1 MTAKIP
7 KHWKIK
13 KLGEIANISSG
24 TTPFRK
30 NPLFY
35 DNADIPWVKT
45 TDLNNSY
52 ITTTEEKVSMY
63 ALNNT
68 SLRLYPTN
76 TVLVAM
82 YGGFNQ
88 IGRTGKLAMEATINQ
103 ALSALVLKY
112 DDVNS
117 DYLLFW
123 LNANVEKWK
132 RFAGSSRKDP
142 NINGKDVA
150 EFSILI
156 PPLEEQEKIAEILLT
171 CDKAIRL
178 TTQIIPQL
186 KQRNQGLAQQLLT
199 GEKSWKKS
207 VLKNIAKIKKGEQL
221 NVLNLNNKHKYP
233 SYSGGITPSGYTD
246 KYNTEKDTII
256 ISEGGNSCGYINF
269 IKENFWSG
277 GHCYS
282 IVNSSIS
289 KDINKMFLF
298 YFLKKNQE
306 EIMRLRVGSGLPN
319 IQKRDIGLFEIEYP
333 PLTEQNAI
341 AQILD
346 TAHQEL
352 KLYEQKLQLL
362 QAQKKTLMQKL
373 ITGEV
378 LTIK

>member
-1 MTAKIP
+1 MINIP

-13 KLGEIANISSG
+13 KLGEIG
-24 TTPFRK
+24 VFFKGKGVPK
-30 NPLFY
+30 NK
-35 DNADIPWVKT
+35 I
-45 TDLNNSY
+45 TDTGFKCLTY
-52 ITTTEEKVSMY
+52 GD
-63 ALNNT
+63 
-68 SLRLYPTN
+68 LYT
-76 TVLVAM
+76 
-82 YGGFNQ
+82 
-88 IGRTGKLAMEATINQ
+88 
-103 ALSALVLKY
+103 KY
-112 DDVNS
+112 DFVIERVKSFIDKETALIS
-117 DYLLFW
+117 QEIKYGDIC
-123 LNANVEKWK
+123 
-132 RFAGSSRKDP
+132 FAGSGETLED
-142 NINGKDVA
+142 IGKCATFIDDEIGYAGGDIIVFRTEQNPIVMSYLLNSDIA
-150 EFSILI
+150 KKQKFSMGQGHSVVHIYSSQLEMLKLPI
-156 PPLEEQEKIAEILLT
+156 PPLEEQEKIAEILLS

-178 TTQIIPQL
+178 TTQIITQL

-207 VLKNIAKIKKGEQL
+207 VLKNITKIKKGEQL

-269 IKENFWSG
+269 IQENFWSG

-289 KDINKMFLF
+289 KNINKMFLF
-298 YFLKKNQE
+298 YFLKKKQK

-319 IQKRDIGLFEIEYP
+319 IQKRDIELFEIEYP
-333 PLTEQNAI
+333 LLTEQNAI

-373 ITGEV
+373 LTGEV
-378 LTIK
+378 LTIKK

>member
-1 MTAKIP
+1 MNKFKQIELENIIELRKEKYNPLESDINKPCIELEHFDQETGQINGFIP
-7 KHWKIK
+7 SLEQKSIK
-13 KLGEIANISSG
+13 NVFYKGDVLFGKLRPYLKKYWLAEFDGVCSSEAWVLKPKNNNIITKNFLFYLVQSELFIRIANISSG
-24 TTPFRK
+24 SKMPRADWNYISEYPF
-30 NPLFY
+30 
-35 DNADIPWVKT
+35 
-45 TDLNNSY
+45 S
-52 ITTTEEKVSMY
+52 
-63 ALNNT
+63 
-68 SLRLYPTN
+68 
-76 TVLVAM
+76 
-82 YGGFNQ
+82 
-88 IGRTGKLAMEATINQ
+88 
-103 ALSALVLKY
+103 
-112 DDVNS
+112 
-117 DYLLFW
+117 
-123 LNANVEKWK
+123 
-132 RFAGSSRKDP
+132 
-142 NINGKDVA
+142 
-150 EFSILI
+150 I
-156 PPLEEQEKIAEILLT
+156 PPLKEQEKIAEILLS

-178 TTQIIPQL
+178 TTQIITQL
-186 KQRNQGLAQQLLT
+186 KQRNQGLTQQLLT

-269 IKENFWSG
+269 IQENFWSG

-319 IQKRDIGLFEIEYP
+319 IQKRDIELFEIEYP
-333 PLTEQNAI
+333 TLTEQNTI

-362 QAQKKTLMQKL
+362 QEQKKTLMQKL
-373 ITGEV
+373 LTGEV
-378 LTIK
+378 LTVKK

>member
-1 MTAKIP
+1 MINIP

-13 KLGEIANISSG
+13 KLGEIGIFFKG
-24 TTPFRK
+24 KGVPK
-30 NPLFY
+30 NK
-35 DNADIPWVKT
+35 I
-45 TDLNNSY
+45 TDTGFKCLTY
-52 ITTTEEKVSMY
+52 GD
-63 ALNNT
+63 
-68 SLRLYPTN
+68 LYT
-76 TVLVAM
+76 
-82 YGGFNQ
+82 
-88 IGRTGKLAMEATINQ
+88 
-103 ALSALVLKY
+103 KY
-112 DDVNS
+112 DFVIEGVKSFIDKETALIS
-117 DYLLFW
+117 QEIRYGDIC
-123 LNANVEKWK
+123 
-132 RFAGSSRKDP
+132 FAGSGETLED
-142 NINGKDVA
+142 IGKCATFIDDEIGYAGGDIIVFRTEQNPIVMSYLLNSDIA
-150 EFSILI
+150 KKQKFSMGQGHSVVHIYSSQLEMLKLPI
-156 PPLEEQEKIAEILLT
+156 PPLEEQEKIAEILLS

-178 TTQIIPQL
+178 TTQIITQL

-207 VLKNIAKIKKGEQL
+207 VLKNITKIKKGEQL

-269 IKENFWSG
+269 IQENFWSG

-289 KDINKMFLF
+289 KNINKMFLF
-298 YFLKKNQE
+298 YFLKKKQK

-319 IQKRDIGLFEIEYP
+319 IQKRDIELFEIEYP
-333 PLTEQNAI
+333 LLTEQNAI

-373 ITGEV
+373 LTGEV
-378 LTIK
+378 LTVK

>member
-13 KLGEIANISSG
+13 KLGEIG
-24 TTPFRK
+24 VFFKGKGVPK
-30 NPLFY
+30 NK
-35 DNADIPWVKT
+35 I
-45 TDLNNSY
+45 TDTGFKCLTY
-52 ITTTEEKVSMY
+52 GD
-63 ALNNT
+63 
-68 SLRLYPTN
+68 LYT
-76 TVLVAM
+76 
-82 YGGFNQ
+82 
-88 IGRTGKLAMEATINQ
+88 
-103 ALSALVLKY
+103 KY
-112 DDVNS
+112 DFVIEGVKSFIDKETALIS
-117 DYLLFW
+117 QEIRYGDIC
-123 LNANVEKWK
+123 
-132 RFAGSSRKDP
+132 FAGSGETLED
-142 NINGKDVA
+142 IGKCATFIDDEIGYAGGDIIVFRTEQNPIVMSYLLNSDIA
-150 EFSILI
+150 KKQKFSMGQGHSVVHIYSSQLEMLKLPI
-156 PPLEEQEKIAEILLT
+156 PPLEEQEKIAEILLN
-171 CDKAIRL
+171 CDKAICL
-178 TTQIIPQL
+178 TTQIITQL

-269 IKENFWSG
+269 IQENFWSG

-373 ITGEV
+373 LTGEV